1 MADNGETKG
10 LITPPSSLATC
21 HLPENHQP
29 STPESNIEAP
39 NTGVTTQTEM
49 SEDEMEPWVSY
60 QQEFSINSQPDQQ
73 SVSLESVSE
82 QGSEPQDHHGQE
94 NITVQPEATRG
105 GSVWGSRLRK
115 TVRPPDYYQPAVTSA
130 SQRRE

>member
-1 MADNGETKG
+1 
-10 LITPPSSLATC
+10 
-21 HLPENHQP
+21 
-29 STPESNIEAP
+29 
-39 NTGVTTQTEM
+39 M
-49 SEDEMEPWVSY
+49 SEDMEPWVSY
-60 QQEFSINSQPDQQ
+60 QQEFSMNSQPDQQ

-94 NITVQPEATRG
+94 NVTAQPEATRG

-115 TVRPPDYYQPAVTSA
+115 TVRPPDYYQAAVTSA